1 MNPYELIRRKRD
13 GLALDPAELRDLLE
27 AYGDGSLPDYQMS
40 ALLMAVFFQGLS
52 ADELDAMVDAILA
65 SGTVLDLSDVPGPKA
80 DKHSTGG
87 VGDKVSLILAPLAAA
102 LGLRVPMMSGRGL
115 GHTGGT
121 LDKLESI
128 PGFRTDL
135 DLDRMRAQ
143 LADIGCVMI
152 GPGEQI
158 APLDAALYA
167 LRDVTATV
175 ESIPLISASIM
186 SKKIAEGSDALV
198 LDLKRGEGGFI
209 PELDRL
215 LELGRAMIHIGADH
229 GRRVSALVTA
239 MDRPLG
245 RAVGNAL
252 EVAEAVE
259 VLHGGG
265 PEDVRDVTVALA
277 AEMLLLSDACADRTE
292 GVRAARTAL
301 EAGSAAEVM
310 ARLVEA
316 QGGDPSVVADPSVLP
331 AAPLR
336 REVAA
341 PTDGLVRRVAARAI
355 GQAAVALGAGR
366 RKLKDRI
373 DPAVGFEIIARPGS
387 EVRAGDP
394 LAIVHAASEDAAD
407 LAERALLDAF
417 EIGPEPGP
425 EPLPLISHRIDADG
439 SHRL

>member
-13 GLALDPAELRDLLE
+13 GLALDPAELRSLLD
-27 AYGDGSLPDYQMS
+27 AYADGSLPDYQMS
-40 ALLMAVFFQGLS
+40 ALLMAVFFQGMS
-52 ADELDAMVDAILA
+52 AEELDAMVDAILA
-65 SGTVLDLSDVPGPKA
+65 SGIVLDLSDVPGPKA

-102 LGLRVPMMSGRGL
+102 LGMRVPMMSGRGL

-135 DLDRMRAQ
+135 GLDRMRAQ
-143 LADIGCVMI
+143 LADIGCVMF
-152 GPGEQI
+152 GAEEHI
-158 APLDAALYA
+158 APLDGALYA
-167 LRDVTATV
+167 LRDVTATI

-186 SKKIAEGSDALV
+186 SKKIAEGADALV

-215 LELGRAMIHIGADH
+215 LELGRQMIQIGADH
-229 GRRVSALVTA
+229 GRRVSGLVTA

-252 EVAEAVE
+252 EVAETVE
-259 VLHGGG
+259 VLRGGG

-277 AEMLLLSDACADRTE
+277 AEMLLLSDACADRAE
-292 GVRAARTAL
+292 GARAARAAL
-301 EAGSAAEVM
+301 DDGSAAEVM
-310 ARLVEA
+310 ERLVEA
-316 QGGDPSVVADPSVLP
+316 QGGDPRLVEDPSLLP
-331 AAPLR
+331 TAPLR

-341 PTDGLVRRVAARAI
+341 PADGRVRRVAARAI

-366 RKLKDRI
+366 RKLNDRI
-373 DPAVGFEIIARPGS
+373 DPGVGFEILARPGDD
-387 EVRAGDP
+387 VRAGDT
-394 LAIVHAASEDAAD
+394 LAIVHAASEDGAA
-407 LAERALLDAF
+407 LAERALLDAI
-417 EIGPEPGP
+417 EIGSEPGP
-425 EPLPLISHRIDADG
+425 PPLPLISHRIDADG
-439 SHRL
+439 THRL